1 MDLEKSY
8 VGNIWH
14 ALTKAVEEAGEDA
27 NKDVVGADA
36 KTRWF
41 KAARTG
47 RCKHIFSLLGHVWW
61 FALDMRTR
69 WFTSP
74 DNASS

>member
-1 MDLEKSY
+1 MLTCLDLEKKY
-8 VGNIWH
+8 VRNIWH

-47 RCKHIFSLLGHVWW
+47 GRKVEAGANTYSHSSVKFGGLLW
-61 FALDMRTR
+61 M
-69 WFTSP
+69 
-74 DNASS
+74 